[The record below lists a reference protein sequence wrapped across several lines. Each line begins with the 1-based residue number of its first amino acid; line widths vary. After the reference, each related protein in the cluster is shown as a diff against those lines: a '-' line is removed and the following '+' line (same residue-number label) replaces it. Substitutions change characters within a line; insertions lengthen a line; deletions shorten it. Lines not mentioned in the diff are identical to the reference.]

1 MIVRSSSKETILMNL
16 LKRVILIITLVLA
29 PITICHAVDKEV
41 TCLARNI
48 YHESRSEPI
57 KGQVAVA
64 LVTLNRTKHKDYPD
78 TICGVVYEHKQFS
91 WTSNPNKIVDKEAW
105 DKALEVAQLSIRGN
119 YLRML
124 PNFNALYFHNVS
136 IRPKWKTQVRPLR
149 IGNHVFF

>member
-1 MIVRSSSKETILMNL
+1 MNL

-41 TCLARNI
+41 TCLAKNI
-48 YHESRSEPI
+48 YHEARGESL

-64 LVTLNRTKHKDYPD
+64 LVTLNRTKHENYPG
-78 TICGVVYEHKQFS
+78 TVCGVVYDKGQFS
-91 WTSNPNKIVDKEAW
+91 WTSAPTRIVNNTAWKSSIELAEAV
-105 DKALEVAQLSIRGN
+105 LEGN
-119 YLRML
+119 ITL

>member
-1 MIVRSSSKETILMNL
+1 MNL

>member
-1 MIVRSSSKETILMNL
+1 MNL
-16 LKRVILIITLVLA
+16 LKRVILIITLILA
-29 PITICHAVDKEV
+29 PVTICHAVDKEV

-48 YHESRSEPI
+48 YHEARGESL

-64 LVTLNRTKHKDYPD
+64 LVTLNRTKHENYPS
-78 TICGVVYEHKQFS
+78 TVCGVVYDKGQFS
-91 WTSNPNKIVDKEAW
+91 WTSAPTRIVNNTAWKSAVQLAEAV
-105 DKALEVAQLSIRGN
+105 LEGN
-119 YLRML
+119 ITL

>member
-41 TCLARNI
+41 TCLAKNI
-48 YHESRSEPI
+48 YHEARGESL

-64 LVTLNRTKHKDYPD
+64 LVTLNRTKHENYPG
-78 TICGVVYEHKQFS
+78 TVCGVVYDKGQFS
-91 WTSNPNKIVDKEAW
+91 WTSAPTRIVNNTAWKSSIELAEAV
-105 DKALEVAQLSIRGN
+105 LEGN
-119 YLRML
+119 ITL

>member
-16 LKRVILIITLVLA
+16 LKRVILIITLILA

-41 TCLARNI
+41 TCLAKNI
-48 YHESRSEPI
+48 YHESRGEPI
-57 KGQVAVA
+57 KGQIAVA
-64 LVTLNRTKHKDYPD
+64 LVTINRTKHENYPS
-78 TICGVVYEHKQFS
+78 TVCGVVYDKGQFS
-91 WTSNPNKIVDKEAW
+91 WTSSPTRIVNNTAWKSAIELAEAV
-105 DKALEVAQLSIRGN
+105 LEGN
-119 YLRML
+119 ITL